1 MNETSL
7 IYNWVIEQF
16 EDNELVNTIS
26 IVPTAEMDINKENI
40 YPLVNVDLIDFD
52 TQPDAIIYNFIIT
65 IIQQRDIKPVKIDS
79 KLLTNTNYIDNIN
92 ETGSISNRFIN
103 VVEKQNND
111 ANIELVSVSTQR
123 VLKEWGKGIC
133 DGVRFNISLSIPNIG
148 ISC

>member
-16 EDNELVNTIS
+16 QDNELVNTIS
-26 IVPTAEMDINKENI
+26 IVPTSEMDINKENI
-40 YPLVNVDLIDFD
+40 YPLVNLDLIDVE
-52 TQPDAIIYNFIIT
+52 TQPDALIYNFIIT
-65 IIQQRDIKPVKIDS
+65 VIQQRDVKPIKIDS
-79 KLLTNTNYIDNIN
+79 KLLTNTNYIDNVN
-92 ETGSISNRFIN
+92 ETVTISNRFIN

-111 ANIELVSVSTQR
+111 ANIELVAVSTQR
-123 VLKEWGKGIC
+123 VLKEWGKGMC

>member
-7 IYNWVIEQF
+7 IYNWIIDQF

-26 IVPTAEMDINKENI
+26 IVPTSEMDINKENI
-40 YPLVNVDLIDFD
+40 YPLVNVDLIDVE
-52 TQPDAIIYNFIIT
+52 TQPDALIYNFIIT
-65 IIQQRDIKPVKIDS
+65 VIQQRDIKPVKIDS

-92 ETGSISNRFIN
+92 ETVTISNRFIN

-111 ANIELVSVSTQR
+111 SNIELVSVSTQR

>member
-7 IYNWVIEQF
+7 MYNWVIDQF
-16 EDNELVNTIS
+16 QDNELVNTIS
-26 IVPTAEMDINKENI
+26 IVQTSEMDINKENI
-40 YPLVNVDLIDFD
+40 YPLVNVDLIDVE
-52 TQPDAIIYNFIIT
+52 TQPDALIYNFIIT
-65 IIQQRDIKPVKIDS
+65 VIQQRDIKPVKIDS

-92 ETGSISNRFIN
+92 ETVSISNRFIN

-111 ANIELVSVSTQR
+111 TNIELVSVSTQR